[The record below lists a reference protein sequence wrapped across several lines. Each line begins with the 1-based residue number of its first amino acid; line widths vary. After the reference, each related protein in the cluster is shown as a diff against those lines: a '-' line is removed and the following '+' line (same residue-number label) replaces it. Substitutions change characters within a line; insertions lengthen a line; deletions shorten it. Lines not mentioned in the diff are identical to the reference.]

1 MIIGVAWLT
10 LHQWVWGCMVDTP
23 PILLGAAGRYF
34 PNGDRRR
41 VGTSPVVEL
50 QGRYF
55 TNG

>member
-1 MIIGVAWLT
+1 
-10 LHQWVWGCMVDTP
+10 MVDTP
-23 PILLGAAGRYF
+23 PLLLWAAGRYF
-34 PNGDRRR
+34 PNGYGRK